1 MAASSQRVT
10 VGDWIRGVPRAL
22 YWVLAVALVLRVA
35 WSLYVQEEP
44 SNFGD
49 PIIYLNSARGI
60 ADGVGYRLFLSTYA
74 TAFHPIG
81 YPGWLAGIVWVAKSV
96 GLERHD
102 TLLITLAQAV
112 MGTASVALLYGIARR
127 LFNDRTAIIA
137 AALTACFPNLIFYSG
152 LIYSETLYVF
162 GLLLAVWIIV
172 RADWNPVPPL
182 PVVAVFGLVVGLT
195 TLVRPFTLP
204 LPLFLG
210 IALLR
215 AGARWAGVVRVVAIA
230 LGIAVLVL
238 VPWTVRNSRAM
249 HAFVPVS
256 TNLGDTLCLD
266 NSPGAYGGFR
276 ELPVECSPEFPGPT
290 GEAKQNSFNLRVAMR
305 WALHHPVD
313 ELELLPRRF
322 WYGYRTDHDGVAEVA
337 SSRGGA
343 VRPWARVPLVVLANL
358 YYWVVAILGLF
369 AVPKLWRD
377 ARRLFVLLVAASLA
391 AVPLVLYG
399 LVRFHVPLLPFLALG
414 AAVTIDA
421 ILRRREAG
429 AVTAP
434 QSAYRRNKV
443 I

>member
-1 MAASSQRVT
+1 MTASTQRVA
-10 VGDWIRGVPRAL
+10 VRDRLRSVPKAL
-22 YWVLAVALVLRVA
+22 YGVLAVALVLRVA
-35 WSLYVQEEP
+35 WALYVQEEP

-60 ADGVGYRLFLSTYA
+60 ADGVGYRLFLSTYP

-81 YPGWLAGIVWVAKSV
+81 YPGWLAGIVWAAKTI

-102 TLLITLAQAV
+102 TLLITLAQALL
-112 MGTASVALLYGIARR
+112 GTASVALLYAIARR
-127 LFNDRTAIIA
+127 LFDHRVAIIA

-162 GLLLAVWIIV
+162 GILLAVWIVV
-172 RADWNPVPPL
+172 RADWNPVPSL
-182 PVVAVFGLVVGLT
+182 PVIALFGLVVGFT

-215 AGARWAGVVRVVAIA
+215 AGARWADTARVVAIA

-238 VPWTVRNSRAM
+238 VPWTIRNSRALD
-249 HAFVPVS
+249 AFVPVS

-276 ELPVECSPEFPGPT
+276 ELPVECSPRFEGPT
-290 GEAKQNSFNLRVAMR
+290 AEAKQNSFNLRVAMR
-305 WALHHPVD
+305 WARDHPID
-313 ELELLPRRF
+313 ELELLPRRL

-343 VRPWARVPLVVLANL
+343 VQPWARVPLVVLANL
-358 YYWVVAILGLF
+358 YYWFVAILGLV

-377 ARRLFVLLVAASLA
+377 GRRLFVLLVAASIA
-391 AVPLVLYG
+391 AVPFLLYG

-414 AAVTIDA
+414 AAVPIDA
-421 ILRRREAG
+421 MLRRRSGLATE
-429 AVTAP
+429 T
-434 QSAYRRNKV
+434 QSA
-443 I
+443 

>member
-1 MAASSQRVT
+1 MVTTQRVA
-10 VGDWIRGVPRAL
+10 VGSRLRNVPKSLFA
-22 YWVLAVALVLRVA
+22 VLAVALVLRVA

-60 ADGVGYRLFLSTYA
+60 ADGVGYRLFLSTYP

-81 YPGWLAGIVWVAKSV
+81 YPGWLAGIVWIAKSV

-127 LFNDRTAIIA
+127 LFDDRIAIIA

-162 GLLLAVWIIV
+162 GLLLAVWIVV

-182 PVVAVFGLVVGLT
+182 PVIAVFGLVVGLT

-215 AGARWAGVVRVVAIA
+215 AGAGWADVGRVVAIA

-276 ELPVECSPEFPGPT
+276 ELPAACAPEFRGPRA
-290 GEAKQNSFNLRVAMR
+290 EAKQNSHNLRLAMQ

-343 VRPWARVPLVVLANL
+343 VQPWARVPLVVLANL
-358 YYWVVAILGLF
+358 YYWVVAVLGLL

-377 ARRLFVLLVAASLA
+377 ARRRFVLLVAASLA
-391 AVPLVLYG
+391 AVPFVLYG

-414 AAVTIDA
+414 AAVTIDT
-421 ILRRREAG
+421 LFSRRIGE
-429 AVTAP
+429 TA
-434 QSAYRRNKV
+434 
-443 I
+443 

>member
-1 MAASSQRVT
+1 MAQTTQRVA
-10 VGDWIRGVPRAL
+10 VGDRLRSVPRTL

-35 WSLYVQEEP
+35 WALYVQEEP

-60 ADGVGYRLFLSTYA
+60 ADGVGYRLFLSTYP

-81 YPGWLAGIVWVAKSV
+81 YPGWLAGIVWVAKSI

-102 TLLITLAQAV
+102 TLLITLTQALL
-112 MGTASVALLYGIARR
+112 GTASVALLYAIARR
-127 LFNDRTAIIA
+127 LLDERVAIIA

-152 LIYSETLYVF
+152 LIYSETLYLF
-162 GLLLAVWIIV
+162 GILLAVWIVV
-172 RADWNPVPPL
+172 RADWTPVPSL
-182 PVVAVFGLVVGLT
+182 PVIALFGLVVGLS

-215 AGARWAGVVRVVAIA
+215 AGARWADVARVVAIA

-238 VPWTVRNSRAM
+238 VPWTIRNSKEL

-276 ELPVECSPEFPGPT
+276 ELPAACAPEVTGPN
-290 GEAKQNSFNLRVAMR
+290 GEVKQNSHNLRVATK
-305 WALHHPVD
+305 WALHHPIK
-313 ELELLPRRF
+313 ELTLLPRRF

-343 VRPWARVPLVVLANL
+343 VQPWARVPLVVLANL
-358 YYWVVAILGLF
+358 YYWVVAILGLI
-369 AVPKLWRD
+369 AVPKMWRD
-377 ARRLFVLLVAASLA
+377 GRRLFVLIVAGSLA
-391 AVPLVLYG
+391 AVPFVLYG

-421 ILRRREAG
+421 ILRRRER
-429 AVTAP
+429 TT
-434 QSAYRRNKV
+434 QSA
-443 I
+443 

>member
-1 MAASSQRVT
+1 MRASTQRVA
-10 VGDWIRGVPRAL
+10 VGDRLRSVPKAL
-22 YWVLAVALVLRVA
+22 YGVLAVALVLRAA
-35 WSLYVQEEP
+35 WSVYVHETP

-60 ADGVGYRLFLSTYA
+60 ADGVGYRLFLSTYP

-81 YPGWLAGIVWVAKSV
+81 YPGWLAGVVWVAKSI
-96 GLERHD
+96 GLERHEP
-102 TLLITLAQAV
+102 LLITLVQALL
-112 MGTASVALLYGIARR
+112 GTASVALLYAIARR
-127 LFNDRTAIIA
+127 LFGYRVAIVA

-152 LIYSETLYVF
+152 LIYSETLYLF
-162 GLLLAVWIIV
+162 GILLAVWIVV
-172 RADWNPVPPL
+172 RADWDPVPSV
-182 PVVAVFGLVVGLT
+182 PVIASFGLVVGLA

-204 LPLFLG
+204 LPLFFG

-215 AGARWAGVVRVVAIA
+215 AGAGWVPVARVVAIA

-238 VPWTVRNSRAM
+238 VPWTVRNSREL

-276 ELPVECSPEFPGPT
+276 ELPIECSPEFPGAT
-290 GEAKQNSFNLRVAMR
+290 GEAKRNSFNLRVALR
-305 WALHHPVD
+305 WARQNPIR

-322 WYGYRTDHDGVAEVA
+322 WYGYRTDDDGVAEVA

-343 VRPWARVPLVVLANL
+343 VQPWARVPLVGLADL
-358 YYWVVAILGLF
+358 YYYVVAILGLL
-369 AVPKLWRD
+369 AVPTLWRD
-377 ARRLFVLLVAASLA
+377 ARRLFVLMVAASLA
-391 AVPLVLYG
+391 AVPFVLYG

-421 ILRRREAG
+421 IRRRREPG
-429 AVTAP
+429 RTS